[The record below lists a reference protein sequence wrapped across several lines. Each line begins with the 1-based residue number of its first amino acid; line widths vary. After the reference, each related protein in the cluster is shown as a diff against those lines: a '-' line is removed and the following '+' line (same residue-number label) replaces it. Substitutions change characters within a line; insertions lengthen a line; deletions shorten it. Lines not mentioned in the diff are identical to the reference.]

1 MTVYSLE
8 PDVLATGDDPLE
20 LDTEAPRG
28 TYALVFAVPE
38 TTIEVGALGD
48 CQFDAGGYV
57 YVGSAFGTGGLR
69 RVLRHRRVASG
80 EHDARHWHVDYLGG
94 TPDVELAHVVCV
106 TEQNVECAVS
116 SALDASALDGFGSS
130 DCDCDAHLA
139 VFENTETATSLAVA
153 AFESK
158 V

>member
-8 PDVLATGDDPLE
+8 PHALATAADPLE
-20 LDTEAPRG
+20 LDTRAPRG

-48 CQFDAGGYV
+48 CEFDAGGYV

-80 EHDARHWHVDYLGG
+80 DHDARHWHVDYLGG
-94 TPDVELAHVVCV
+94 DSDVELTRVVCV
-106 TEQNVECAVS
+106 PDQNVECAVS
-116 SALDASALDGFGSS
+116 STLGASALDGFGSS
-130 DCDCDAHLA
+130 DCTCDAHLA
-139 VFENTETATSLAVA
+139 AFENTETATSLAVA
-153 AFESK
+153 TFESK